1 MTQEHDQHFCCCPT
15 SGFLFL
21 TMRPIP
27 VFLIKSLAKRVY
39 PSSPVLVFLLVL
51 LVLLC
56 TATASFLF
64 GLEFSRMVSAPQNCR
79 PKDKKKK
86 ESICHMEVDIETK
99 TPHISPEVDNG
110 CLLFFFFLDASLV
123 LILVLVL
130 VLTRVVRD
138 MGTAEAEIYYGV

>member
-1 MTQEHDQHFCCCPT
+1 
-15 SGFLFL
+15 
-21 TMRPIP
+21 
-27 VFLIKSLAKRVY
+27 
-39 PSSPVLVFLLVL
+39 
-51 LVLLC
+51 
-56 TATASFLF
+56 
-64 GLEFSRMVSAPQNCR
+64 MVSAPQNCR

-110 CLLFFFFLDASLV
+110 CLLFFLDAS
-123 LILVLVL
+123 LVLVL